1 MEHVQGLSQQ
11 KIDWA
16 ALSAKITEPGKLGEV
31 DKASLGLGSESLS
44 VTEGATP
51 GRTTQVSAPQLE
63 APAAADTTD
72 LEILAAKLGNG
83 NSLNLSEAELK
94 AVSESITAT
103 LSETLPKFGDLSLK
117 TGSLFDVYQLMTL
130 MLEVA
135 QKQRDAARDIRLAE
149 NEAIKASIISQ
160 ADMQRAAA
168 WSGMVASFV
177 VCAIQLGAQGYA
189 IGKSAAAYRQ
199 QNQVAEGLGVQDAQ
213 ANLKA
218 VKVEVAEAKQTL
230 SQNFDAAEARLGE
243 IEKMPTKTDQE
254 ILVQKDALDAFKAD
268 HQVKGTTV
276 AEVRT
281 ALQAQLKDNL
291 SAETA
296 KLTSAEMA
304 LSSKEA
310 LMASNT
316 DYQAAGQDQMRW
328 RTYSDMIGAGG
339 MMLQGVVRGVSDLI
353 SANAAE
359 KGAVRQEAEEQLDQ
373 IKELFNQGQ
382 EVVNKVLQLMSAVI
396 QAETQSMRDA
406 IHA

>member
-1 MEHVQGLSQQ
+1 MENVKGLSQQ

-31 DKASLGLGSESLS
+31 DKASLGLDAKSLS

-83 NSLNLSEAELK
+83 NALNLSEAELK

-149 NEAIKASIISQ
+149 NEAIKASIINQ

-218 VKVEVAEAKQTL
+218 VKVEVAEAKADITATHKEGMARL
-230 SQNFDAAEARLGE
+230 DEIDAMPRGTEKDAA
-243 IEKMPTKTDQE
+243 
-254 ILVQKDALDAFKAD
+254 VDAFKE
-268 HQVKGTTV
+268 QYGL
-276 AEVRT
+276 EFRGS
-281 ALQAQLKDNL
+281 DNLEARIEFQDKIDTQL

-382 EVVNKVLQLMSAVI
+382 EVINRVLQLMSAVI

>member
-1 MEHVQGLSQQ
+1 MENVQGLSQQ

-83 NSLNLSEAELK
+83 NALNLSEAELK

-149 NEAIKASIISQ
+149 NEAIKASIINQ

-218 VKVEVAEAKQTL
+218 VKVEVAEAKADITATHKEGMARL
-230 SQNFDAAEARLGE
+230 DEIDAMPRGTEKDAA
-243 IEKMPTKTDQE
+243 
-254 ILVQKDALDAFKAD
+254 VDAFKE
-268 HQVKGTTV
+268 QYGL
-276 AEVRT
+276 EFRGS
-281 ALQAQLKDNL
+281 DNLEARIEFQDKIDTQL

-382 EVVNKVLQLMSAVI
+382 EVINRVLQLMSAVI

>member
-1 MEHVQGLSQQ
+1 MENVKGLSQQ

-83 NSLNLSEAELK
+83 NALNLSEAELK

-149 NEAIKASIISQ
+149 NEAIKASIINQ

-218 VKVEVAEAKQTL
+218 VKVEVAEAKADITATHKEGMARL
-230 SQNFDAAEARLGE
+230 DEIDAMPRGTEKDAA
-243 IEKMPTKTDQE
+243 
-254 ILVQKDALDAFKAD
+254 VDAFKE
-268 HQVKGTTV
+268 QYGL
-276 AEVRT
+276 EFRGS
-281 ALQAQLKDNL
+281 DNLEARIEFQDKIDTQL

-382 EVVNKVLQLMSAVI
+382 EVINRVLQLMSAVI